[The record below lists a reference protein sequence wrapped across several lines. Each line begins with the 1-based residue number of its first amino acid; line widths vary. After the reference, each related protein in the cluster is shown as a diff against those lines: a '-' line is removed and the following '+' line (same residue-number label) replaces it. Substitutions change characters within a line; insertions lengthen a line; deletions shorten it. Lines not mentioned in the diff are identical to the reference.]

1 MKIERSASGPR
12 WKALIGPTT
21 AKLPRQAVKA
31 RGSSDCISA
40 DGRDDGHCSVLV
52 DRGLPSV
59 VTSCTEPSINAMAQA
74 SALRP
79 SARHRGLG
87 NRGCQTKLLPT
98 RLRPAPMELALK
110 YRSSE
115 LFGARPRFGPS
126 RGGLHRGQ
134 TGRAKRRE
142 SLFSDTQSRMLC
154 REHICEQMLIPPRRA
169 RFQGVPIRAPARAP
183 RSRRDRPTKL
193 YGTWK

>member
-52 DRGLPSV
+52 DRGLPRV